1 MYKSRAREDQAA
13 ATRSAIVDSARSLF
27 VERGY
32 HGTSIEDIVSRSGVG
47 TRGALYHHFESK
59 QGLFEEVYCEV
70 VTEFMAMSDALID
83 DRGDSLD
90 RLRHGL
96 LSFLAGAAD
105 IGAVQRIILVDGP
118 AVFGADRWRVMQ
130 SRRGLDSISDGL
142 ERAIAEGAMAPQPVP
157 ALAQLLLALVDEA
170 AIIVAKSDDPA
181 KARVEVSA
189 ALNNLIAGLR
199 IR

>member
-1 MYKSRAREDQAA
+1 MYKSRAREDRAA
-13 ATRSAIVDSARSLF
+13 ATRAAILDTARNLF

-32 HGTSIEDIVSRSGVG
+32 HGTSIEDIVTGSGVG

-59 QGLFEEVYCEV
+59 QALFEEVFCEV
-70 VTEFMAMSDALID
+70 VSEFMVMSDALID

-96 LSFLAGAAD
+96 LSFVAGAAN
-105 IGAVQRIILVDGP
+105 IAAVQQIILIDGP
-118 AVFGADRWRVMQ
+118 AVFGADRWRMMQ
-130 SRRGLDSISDGL
+130 TRRGLDAIAEGL
-142 ERAIAEGAMAPQPVP
+142 ERAIAEGAIEPQSVP

-181 KARVEVSA
+181 AARAEVSA
-189 ALNNLIAGLR
+189 ALNTLVAGLR